1 MKSCY
6 LWCVSRK
13 VCDYLEQALYFGERF
28 CAKSFLLVTWT
39 AFLLR
44 IAENNDLVKHLVNL
58 PVFRKVIRRKSLL
71 PEIGLLSG
79 LLESNRFQS
88 RLEEARVAPSCT
100 ELRVYYPMNQ
110 KSSIF
115 KKSSRSTS
123 TITVSFELALVNKW
137 YICCLLFFGS
147 WNVRLVYKI

>member
-44 IAENNDLVKHLVNL
+44 ITENNDLVKHLVNL
-58 PVFRKVIRRKSLL
+58 PVFRKMIRRKSLL

-115 KKSSRSTS
+115 KKFVTLNLNHYR
-123 TITVSFELALVNKW
+123 ELWAGISKQVI
-137 YICCLLFFGS
+137 YLLFAIF
-147 WNVRLVYKI
+147 WKLER